1 MPLKPPLIVLNMKS
15 YQESS
20 GENGL
25 NLAKI
30 CEEVARENGVSIVV
44 CPQQVDLTYI
54 CKNVT
59 IPCLAQHID
68 PIESGG
74 YTGWISSISA
84 KNSGIKGSLI
94 NHSEH
99 RMILA
104 DIDLLIRRLRSL
116 DLISIVCTNNE
127 ATSRAVAELRP
138 DFVAIEP
145 PELIGTGVSVSS
157 AQPEVVSGTVNSVKS
172 IDSDIKVLCGAGIS
186 NGIDVR
192 SAIDLGTDGVLLA
205 SGVVKA
211 KDQREALLDLISLI

>member
-1 MPLKPPLIVLNMKS
+1 MFLKPPFIVLNMKS

-25 NLAKI
+25 KLAKI
-30 CEEVARENGVSIVV
+30 CEDLSKENDVGIVI

-54 CKNVT
+54 CRNVI
-59 IPCLAQHID
+59 IPCFSQHVD

-74 YTGWISSISA
+74 YTGWISLNSI
-84 KNSGIKGSLI
+84 KNAGVRGSLI

-99 RMILA
+99 KMNLA
-104 DIDLLIRRLRSL
+104 DIDLLIKGLRSL
-116 DLISIVCTNNE
+116 NLISIVCTNNE
-127 ATSRAVAELRP
+127 DTSKAVAELKP

-157 AQPEVVSGTVNSVKS
+157 ARPEVVSGTIKSVKRINS
-172 IDSDIKVLCGAGIS
+172 NIKILCGAGIS
-186 NGIDVR
+186 NGEDVR

-205 SGVVKA
+205 SGIVKA
-211 KDQREALLDLISLI
+211 KNQKEALLDLISMI

>member
-74 YTGWISSISA
+74 YTGWISPISA

>member
-74 YTGWISSISA
+74 YTGWISPISA

-104 DIDLLIRRLRSL
+104 DIDLLIRRLRPL

-157 AQPEVVSGTVNSVKS
+157 VQPEVVSGTVNSVKS

>member
-1 MPLKPPLIVLNMKS
+1 MLLKPPFIILNMKS

-30 CEEVARENGVSIVV
+30 CEDLAKENDVSIMI

-59 IPCLAQHID
+59 IPCLSQHVD

-74 YTGWISSISA
+74 YTGWVSINSV
-84 KNSGIKGSLI
+84 KNSGAKGSLI

-99 RMILA
+99 KMNLA
-104 DIDLLIRRLRSL
+104 DTDLIIGVLRSFN
-116 DLISIVCTNNE
+116 LISIVCANNE
-127 ATSRAVAELRP
+127 ITSRAVAELRP

-157 AQPEVVSGTVNSVKS
+157 ARPEVVSHTVESVKY
-172 IDSDIKVLCGAGIS
+172 IDQNIKVLCGAGIS
-186 NGIDVR
+186 NGEDVR
-192 SAIDLGTDGVLLA
+192 SAVNLGADGILLA
-205 SGVVKA
+205 SGVIKA
-211 KDQREALLDLISLI
+211 KNQKKALLDLISYI

>member
-74 YTGWISSISA
+74 YTGWISPISA

-104 DIDLLIRRLRSL
+104 DIDLLIRRLRPL